1 MAKIIFISGPCGCGK
16 STFTDTYAKHLVRL
30 EGKPVYVIH
39 GDDFHRG
46 FVEPEEKDAFFVN
59 GEASDSVQWEEILRF
74 NWDCILAT
82 TERAL
87 KQNLTVFI
95 DYVIEEELPCVKAL
109 ADLYHAPLYYVVLTA
124 EAESL
129 EKRIR
134 ERGDIDMIDRS
145 LFLKK
150 KLEAM
155 PENLGHLYNNTGKT
169 VAEEVAEISETM
181 EDFLV

>member
-1 MAKIIFISGPCGCGK
+1 MSNIYFISGPCGCGK
-16 STFTDTYAKHLVRL
+16 STFTDAYAQHLVRL
-30 EGKPVYVIH
+30 EGKQVYVIH

-59 GEASDSVQWEEILRF
+59 GEASDSVQWEEILSF

-82 TERAL
+82 AERAL
-87 KQNLTVFI
+87 KQNLTVLI
-95 DYVIEEELPCVKAL
+95 DYVIEEELPRVKAL

-134 ERGDIDMIDRS
+134 ERGDIDMIERS

-155 PENLGHLYNNTGKT
+155 PENQGHLYNNTGKT
-169 VAEEVAEISETM
+169 VAEEVTEISKNM
-181 EDFLV
+181 KDFLV